1 MAADALYA
9 GYHGWRCPALRL
21 QRLKMPCASTA
32 TAGATL
38 DASGDCPLVG
48 LCDPFRCQLLL
59 GVVQRDFG
67 GLGGGL
73 LLLLGRRAAATA
85 AHPPRVRWMHNAT
98 ATAAH
103 RTTYK

>member
-38 DASGDCPLVG
+38 Y
-48 LCDPFRCQLLL
+48 
-59 GVVQRDFG
+59 VVCHGWRIH
-67 GLGGGL
+67 L
-73 LLLLGRRAAATA
+73 
-85 AHPPRVRWMHNAT
+85 
-98 ATAAH
+98 H
-103 RTTYK
+103 RTYWGARVAHHGPHA